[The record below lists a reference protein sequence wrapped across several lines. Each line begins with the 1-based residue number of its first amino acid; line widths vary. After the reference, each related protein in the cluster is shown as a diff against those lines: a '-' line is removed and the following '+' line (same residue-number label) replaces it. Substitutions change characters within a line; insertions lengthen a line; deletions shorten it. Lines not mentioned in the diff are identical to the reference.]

1 MEIIYYEIKS
11 ECVCVCL
18 YVVKSAHKLRADD
31 VSWYEIQSSC
41 LHSLD
46 DTIIIRR
53 ASDRCASI
61 RNSSC
66 MFAGTRGFMLHMILC
81 ELCEPKSSSYT
92 SHVWVLTQWRS
103 ARSPNLEQ
111 TAYKFSVCNV
121 WAANFRTTKS
131 SERKA
136 NSWIIQSA
144 NQIHKQATYYRVLQL
159 Q

>member
-1 MEIIYYEIKS
+1 MMLVDTKFRAHVYTHLTI
-11 ECVCVCL
+11 L
-18 YVVKSAHKLRADD
+18 LLSAERATA
-31 VSWYEIQSSC
+31 VP
-41 LHSLD
+41 
-46 DTIIIRR
+46 
-53 ASDRCASI
+53 AF
-61 RNSSC
+61 RNPSC

-121 WAANFRTTKS
+121 WAANFWTTKS

-144 NQIHKQATYYRVLQL
+144 NQIHKHATYCERPRIQGVTVVIKSQNIGIRLRIFAT
-159 Q
+159 